1 MGIRSRPNPADPYG
15 PQAEM
20 AARLAENNFR
30 EAATRRA
37 VYDSIDSRAAEIEER
52 ERALAAREQLI
63 RALENR
69 LEDSRRRLEERLQ
82 QVKERPATAGFRPQ
96 FSVPSTDQSHFD
108 AGAFADAGGRR

>member
-1 MGIRSRPNPADPYG
+1 
-15 PQAEM
+15 M

-30 EAATRRA
+30 EAAARRA

-82 QVKERPATAGFRPQ
+82 QVTEYAWTRRA
-96 FSVPSTDQSHFD
+96 SVGSSPP
-108 AGAFADAGGRR
+108 